1 MDIFA
6 KVNDK
11 DVKLSVTYWRGR
23 YVTLNAVYVII
34 TTFGYEYDPLA
45 AKTIVLTPMK
55 RENKKIIAKLVAV
68 TESHKDEIAKLYVDN
83 RLYEAEKY
91 FKI

>member
-11 DVKLSVTYWRGR
+11 DVKLSVTYWKGR
-23 YVTLNAVYVII
+23 YVTLHAVYVIRNEY
-34 TTFGYEYDPLA
+34 GYEYDPLA
-45 AKTIVLTPMK
+45 GKTIVLTPMK
-55 RENKKIIAKLVAV
+55 RENKKIFAKLVAV

-91 FKI
+91 FTL